1 MVQDGKLNPMQTL
14 VQTASPVQ
22 NISLNPSSKSFLIA
36 LADGSLSLWHLES
49 LQELYQHKQ
58 YAALHGLSFTAP
70 DDFYF
75 VSDGQVKLLPHGVQG
90 MCNLPNQDMPKL
102 PSLA

>member
-1 MVQDGKLNPMQTL
+1 MQTL

-22 NISLNPSSKSFLIA
+22 SISLNPGSKSFLIA

-58 YAALHGLSFTAP
+58 HAAVQSLSFTAP

-75 VSDGQVKLLPHGVQG
+75 VSNGKVHLFQTWRVSTTPQNP
-90 MCNLPNQDMPKL
+90 MCSANPIVTTP
-102 PSLA
+102 